1 MIYYGNYVILTF
13 GREHIIVINLIRE
26 TIMKKYII
34 SAIVTVMLVV
44 TVFSV
49 YASSGESY
57 IEKFFEDNASEIE
70 LLPTTIVG
78 EFFIG
83 EATEE
88 LLPEEDNYDPK
99 HNIRLYTFDINAKE
113 TYQNRANESVSFDD
127 LISEDYFYVYYLPE
141 FNKEALIANN
151 EGTDGWEHIGNKAS
165 IRVIR
170 DKFPEFNKGFA
181 GMIDYIAAEHPD
193 FDYESVKL
201 LDGNY
206 FVNSYFLRFT
216 EHGKEYAAVFYYDD
230 DAFEIENGSILTT
243 EELFEQIDKNGYL
256 EIKESSHGEEVD
268 GDLKVTPKEN
278 GVIGYL
284 ILTVGIV
291 VILALIAFTVVKKR
305 KTR

>member
-1 MIYYGNYVILTF
+1 
-13 GREHIIVINLIRE
+13 
-26 TIMKKYII
+26 MKKYII
-34 SAIVTVMLVV
+34 PVIVIIMLIITAISA
-44 TVFSV
+44 
-49 YASSGESY
+49 YASPGESY
-57 IEKFFEDNASEIE
+57 VEKFFEDNASKIE

-88 LLPEEDNYDPK
+88 LLSEEDNYDPK

-113 TYQNRANESVSFDD
+113 TYQNRATENVSFDD
-127 LISEDYFYVYYLPE
+127 LISEDYFYIYYLPE
-141 FNKEALIANN
+141 FKQEALIANN
-151 EGTDGWEHIGNKAS
+151 EGTDGWEHIGNKTS

-170 DKFPEFNKGFA
+170 DKFPQFNEGF
-181 GMIDYIAAEHPD
+181 GRMIDYIAAEHPD

-216 EHGKEYAAVFYYDD
+216 EYDNEYTAVFYYDD

-243 EELFEQIDKNGYL
+243 EELFEQFDKHGYL
-256 EIKESSHGEEVD
+256 EIKESSHDEEVD

-278 GVIGYL
+278 GVTGYL
-284 ILTVGIV
+284 ILAVVGV
-291 VILALIAFTVVKKR
+291 AILALITFSVVKIKR
-305 KTR
+305 KIR